1 MNKLLLRLMIAA
13 FGVCAL
19 AGSAPAIV
27 AADNGH
33 ASPTL
38 SFFSGG
44 GGAHADWFR
53 SDDQP
58 PGDTDGQAIRL
69 LTTTTGYAGILFHH
83 VTGIPAAE
91 FPDSEFWNKTPFPYT
106 FEPATLGSPRLV
118 VAFQT
123 PTGQYDGYADLREN
137 VRGNDWEDVSD
148 ETNYPNAAWDV
159 MNKPTAP
166 CNTFVYNVKWSA
178 VQTCFAP

>member
-106 FEPATLGSPRLV
+106 FEPATLGSLPPSPYAWRGWTFEWNAEPGNHELV
-118 VAFQT
+118 VRAT
-123 PTGQYDGYADLREN
+123 DATGSTQPIDQPWNHHGLANNMAQRVPVT
-137 VRGNDWEDVSD
+137 VRVPG
-148 ETNYPNAAWDV
+148 
-159 MNKPTAP
+159 
-166 CNTFVYNVKWSA
+166 
-178 VQTCFAP
+178 